1 MTTFIYVPYSSK
13 KDLANGKYQSGYTP
27 SQWVN
32 YVVERRSSIK
42 KKFETN
48 YDLLNSACEKVVSCP
63 KKDVGT
69 RTFFGR
75 KTFSFHVELSYAE
88 RDAILELTK
97 THRHITV
104 DGSFVHMSCGDTID
118 DAKVIMAALVVKQ
131 CNFIKE
137 SMETVESWEPPHIM
151 VKVDD

>member
-1 MTTFIYVPYSSK
+1 MTTFIYIPYSSK
-13 KDLANGKYQSGYTP
+13 KDLANGQYQSGYTRD
-27 SQWVN
+27 QWAH

-42 KKFETN
+42 KQFETN

-63 KKDVGT
+63 KKDVAT

-88 RDAILELTK
+88 RDAILELAK
-97 THRHITV
+97 IHRHIAV
-104 DGSFVHMSCGDTID
+104 DGSFVHMSCGDSID
-118 DAKVIMAALVVKQ
+118 DAKAIMAALVVKQ
-131 CNFIKE
+131 CNSLKE
-137 SMETVESWEPPHIM
+137 SMEMVEFWEPPHIV